1 MNPNAIRTGTGS
13 GLGVTKP
20 SSSPHTS
27 STPTSPSA
35 TVAVARP
42 CLAMTIDQWHYYDRE
57 WEEHRPLGLAGRLV
71 GSTPQ
76 IDIDPSDD
84 DKPTVIALR
93 EIAAGKVGLEM
104 LNRGQ
109 A

>member
-1 MNPNAIRTGTGS
+1 MARITVEDCLKRIPNRFQLTLA
-13 GLGVTKP
+13 
-20 SSSPHTS
+20 
-27 STPTSPSA
+27 A
-35 TVAVARP
+35 TYRARQ
-42 CLAMTIDQWHYYDRE
+42 LTI
-57 WEEHRPLGLAGRLV
+57 